1 MFRWWHHSKSIKR
14 LAIIY
19 IMKHQELI
27 SPLDNRYSQKIIK
40 LANNFSESNLNKTR
54 FEIEIDWIIFLTTQ
68 GGKNFKS
75 LSAASKKNLLKIKM
89 SFDDKSAKK
98 IKAIESR
105 TNHDVKAV
113 EYFIRDEMSKYS
125 NLKKYQHLVH
135 FALTSEDINSL
146 SYAVLLRDAKDI
158 YLKKLNVLIKDLN
171 TKSKSWASIPVLART
186 HGQAASPST
195 LGKEIKVFQHR
206 LSRQRDILKKMK
218 PLAKFGGAT
227 GNFHTLDLSDSRIDW
242 LSKTKK
248 FLSLFNVDQN
258 PMTTQ
263 IEPHD
268 GIAEISHC
276 IQRINNILIDLNQD
290 VWIYI
295 SNDIFKLKLK
305 DGEIGSSTM
314 PHKVNPIDFENS
326 EGNLGLS
333 SSLMSFFAEKLTK
346 SRLQRDLSD
355 STVLRNLGVGF
366 GYSYLGITS
375 CMNGLTKIQ
384 PNKKIAR
391 NELSKNWQVLAEAI
405 QIVMKLEGYD
415 NAYEEIKNKTRG
427 QSLDKDSYLK
437 IINDLNISTES
448 KQKLKK
454 LTPLN
459 YLGIASKLAKS

>member
-1 MFRWWHHSKSIKR
+1 
-14 LAIIY
+14 
-19 IMKHQELI
+19 MKHQDLI
-27 SPLDNRYSQKIIK
+27 SPLDNRYSQKIID

-68 GGKNFKS
+68 CGKNFKPLS
-75 LSAASKKNLLKIKM
+75 SAAKKNLLNIKM
-89 SFDDKSAKK
+89 NFDHRSAKR
-98 IKAIESR
+98 IKDIESK

-113 EYFIRDEMSKYS
+113 EYFIREEMEKFS

-146 SYAVLLRDAKDI
+146 SYAVLLRDARDI
-158 YLKKLNVLIKDLN
+158 YLRKLDILIKDLN
-171 TKSKSWASIPVLART
+171 SKSRSWASIPMLART

-195 LGKEIKVFQHR
+195 LGKEIKVFQQR
-206 LSRQRDILKKMK
+206 LSRQKGMLKNMK

-227 GNFHTLDLSDSRIDW
+227 GNFHTLDLSDSRINW
-242 LSKTKK
+242 VSKTRK
-248 FLSLFNVDQN
+248 FLNLFKVEQN
-258 PMTTQ
+258 PITTQ

-268 GIAEISHC
+268 GIAEISQC
-276 IQRINNILIDLNQD
+276 IQRINNILIDFNQD
-290 VWIYI
+290 IWIYI
-295 SNDIFKLKLK
+295 SNDIFRLKMK

-333 SSLMSFFAEKLTK
+333 NSLMSFFADKLSK

-366 GYSYLGITS
+366 GYSYLGLSS
-375 CMNGLTKIQ
+375 CLTGLDKIQ
-384 PNKKIAR
+384 PNKDVAHK
-391 NELSKNWQVLAEAI
+391 ELSENWQVLAEAI
-405 QIVMKLEGYD
+405 QIIMKLEGYD
-415 NAYEEIKNKTRG
+415 NAYEEIKAKTRG
-427 QSLDKDSYLK
+427 QSIDQESYLK
-437 IINDLNISTES
+437 IVSDLNITDES
-448 KQKLKK
+448 KEKLKK

>member
-1 MFRWWHHSKSIKR
+1 
-14 LAIIY
+14 
-19 IMKHQELI
+19 MKQQELI
-27 SPLDNRYSQKIIK
+27 SPLDNRYSKKIID
-40 LANNFSESNLNKTR
+40 LASNFSESNLNKTR

-68 GGKNFKS
+68 CGKNFKPLSS
-75 LSAASKKNLLKIKM
+75 LAKKNLLKIKRN
-89 SFDDKSAKK
+89 FDHGSAKR
-98 IKAIESR
+98 IKDIESK

-113 EYFIRDEMSKYS
+113 EYFIREEMEKFS

-146 SYAVLLRDAKDI
+146 SYAVLLRDAKQI
-158 YLKKLNVLIKDLN
+158 YLKKLDVLIKDLN
-171 TKSKSWASIPVLART
+171 SKSKSWASIGVLART

-195 LGKEIKVFQHR
+195 LGKEIKVFQER
-206 LSRQRDILKKMK
+206 LSRQKNILKSLK

-227 GNFHTLDLSDSRIDW
+227 GNFHTLDLSDSKINW
-242 LSKTKK
+242 ISKTRK
-248 FLSLFNVDQN
+248 FLNSFKVEQN
-258 PMTTQ
+258 PITTQ

-268 GIAEISHC
+268 GIAEISQC
-276 IQRINNILIDLNQD
+276 IQRINNIMIDLNQD
-290 VWIYI
+290 MWIYI

-333 SSLMSFFAEKLTK
+333 NSLMSFFADKLSK

-366 GYSYLGITS
+366 GYSYLGISS
-375 CMNGLTKIQ
+375 CFAGLSKIQ
-384 PNKKIAR
+384 PNKDAAR
-391 NELSKNWQVLAEAI
+391 KELSENWQVLAEAI

-415 NAYEEIKNKTRG
+415 NAYEEIKAKTRG
-427 QSLDKDSYLK
+427 HSMDKDSYLK
-437 IINDLNISTES
+437 IVNDLNITNQS
-448 KQKLKK
+448 KEKLKK